1 MRSDL
6 ICCYYILEKRGKLH
20 RYIKL
25 KTTSQRE
32 TSGSPVPLP
41 PNGAAATTKS
51 LLRIRNRAIHSPL
64 PTLSHWAPPSA
75 SSLRGT
81 PWSRPTL
88 CSTPHPPPICWFTG
102 LYTLTEPAWSLIL
115 SLMQYYNYNHKSISL
130 ITLFLENVSRW
141 WVTCFPGRL
150 LRQRRITS
158 ALHNTKC
165 TSLCPSPTPPHPS
178 PPLITYN
185 SFPLIVVMS
194 PSFWVP
200 CALSYTLTCWKAMA
214 NPYTTFPACQ

>member
-1 MRSDL
+1 MC
-6 ICCYYILEKRGKLH
+6 IQLH
-20 RYIKL
+20 RYLKL
-25 KTTSQRE
+25 KNTWCLRRE
-32 TSGSPVPLP
+32 SPGSLVPLP
-41 PNGAAATTKS
+41 HLGGHFQVIAVDQEQSN
-51 LLRIRNRAIHSPL
+51 PL
-64 PTLSHWAPPSA
+64 PIPTSSHWAPPSA
-75 SSLRGT
+75 SSLRPT
-81 PWSRPTL
+81 PWSRPAL